1 MLGYHIVNDSSYNP
15 RDLSS
20 LMKDLVDDS
29 VYDAA
34 VERMIQ
40 RDRTRKSAVANAGED
55 RTYGEMSEAEWMANV
70 SEKHGASDQCIVCE
84 LNKSSFFRE
93 AFRFQD
99 RYEQTWVTK
108 VSFTIAVS
116 FFFSQDVHVPARV
129 ALHGW

>member
-1 MLGYHIVNDSSYNP
+1 MITDHSVYAFITFRIHLAMLGYHIVNDSSYNP

-40 RDRTRKSAVANAGED
+40 RDRSRKPTSNAGD
-55 RTYGEMSEAEWMANV
+55 NRGDMSEAEWLANV
-70 SEKHGASDQCIVCE
+70 SEKHGTSDQCIVCE
-84 LNKSSFFRE
+84 LSKSSFFRE

-99 RYEQTWVTK
+99 RYEHCT
-108 VSFTIAVS
+108 S
-116 FFFSQDVHVPARV
+116 
-129 ALHGW
+129 